1 MSSKRKNTPT
11 KLSQDSL
18 VVNEAITESLNS
30 DCSVSEDELE
40 SRFQIVTK
48 TDSESDSCSESRPTS
63 KKQRILESVKRDSDS
78 ESEASQLANGVNN
91 TTTKS
96 SSGLHRKSM
105 DSVLRRLTSRT
116 EMAEC
121 DLENN
126 NMNDQQ
132 HDQKVEESLK
142 VLLSGGDSLNDK
154 EKRLSD
160 MIEQLQSLKDT
171 ISRKKQVSKKLSRN
185 VCFFC
190 HFKKLEKICLH
201 G

>member
-185 VCFFC
+185 VWFFC
-190 HFKKLEKICLH
+190 HF
-201 G
+201 

>member
-78 ESEASQLANGVNN
+78 ESETSQLANGGVNS
-91 TTTKS
+91 TTKS

-132 HDQKVEESLK
+132 HDRKVEESLK

-154 EKRLSD
+154 EKRLSE

-171 ISRKKQVSKKLSRN
+171 ISRKKQVSKKLCWI
-185 VCFFC
+185 CFF
-190 HFKKLEKICLH
+190 I
-201 G
+201 